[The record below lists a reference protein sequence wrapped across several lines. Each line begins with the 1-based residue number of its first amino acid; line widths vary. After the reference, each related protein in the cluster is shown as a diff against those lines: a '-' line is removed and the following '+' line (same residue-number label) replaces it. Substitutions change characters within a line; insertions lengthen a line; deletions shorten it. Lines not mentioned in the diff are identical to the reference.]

1 MTSVERPPET
11 WISLAHLIS
20 CHESCTIVDLFSFLF
35 FPAHALVT
43 VIQLLSIIV
52 RTSSGSE
59 EQRGITDYLY

>member
-20 CHESCTIVDLFSFLF
+20 CHESCTIVDLFSFL
-35 FPAHALVT
+35 PAHALVT